1 MDLLKLKT
9 RSLENGKGR
18 NIATQKAAETTQTH
32 EDYDNKYL
40 NHLQPQACNQERL
53 KKENAKRVL
62 MRSRKSDQS
71 DVCPVEH
78 EKERNW
84 TFTNRRTSSRTVFED
99 MKNSFLATSGGR
111 ENKKTV
117 SKADIMEEFKG
128 TESVTSGQKTSPN
141 LNDKTLRISRMCK

>member
-1 MDLLKLKT
+1 MQKQQETK
-9 RSLENGKGR
+9 E
-18 NIATQKAAETTQTH
+18 TQAY
-32 EDYDNKYL
+32 YDNKYL
-40 NHLQPQACNQERL
+40 NYLQPQACNQERL

-78 EKERNW
+78 EKEQNW
-84 TFTNRRTSSRTVFED
+84 TFTNRRTSSRTVFKD
-99 MKNSFLATSGGR
+99 MKNSFLATSGVR

-117 SKADIMEEFKG
+117 SKADIMEEFKE

>member
-99 MKNSFLATSGGR
+99 MKIPSLQPPVDVKIRKRFLKQT
-111 ENKKTV
+111 
-117 SKADIMEEFKG
+117 
-128 TESVTSGQKTSPN
+128 
-141 LNDKTLRISRMCK
+141 